1 MNNADQ
7 QFSIITAV
15 QSGSAAVRLR
25 EARRFLEQFE
35 PGAEVLLLGASLRL
49 RHFSMPMITAFLDIL
64 AEVHLGIEVFAWLIA
79 AG

>member
-15 QSGSAAVRLR
+15 QSPARGATVSGAVRT
-25 EARRFLEQFE
+25 RRR
-35 PGAEVLLLGASLRL
+35 GASLRL
-49 RHFSMPMITAFLDIL
+49 RHFSMPMTTAFLDIL

>member
-35 PGAEVLLLGASLRL
+35 PGAEVRHYAS
-49 RHFSMPMITAFLDIL
+49 
-64 AEVHLGIEVFAWLIA
+64 GISRCR
-79 AG
+79 